1 MSTLQQVPRI
11 TGGEIY
17 LTAAGRR
24 IAAVGSCEIQA
35 RREGVPLIPFGAL
48 EGAAAELGPMQY
60 TIALTRLSPEDGE
73 IDLFSLNSFSL
84 VVKKTAKQSPTK
96 AASGSLLSRRSLPA
110 TMRWK
115 EQPCSR
121 CHGTQAERMYQIM
134 EESFSPELQT
144 ELPSGGE
151 ALLGLISSALERDA
165 RLYPAPMQG

>member
-84 VVKKTAKQSPTK
+84 VVKKNKPNSHLRRLRVALYYRDALSPRLCGGKSNPARAVTENK
-96 AASGSLLSRRSLPA
+96 LKGCVRSWKKFFYRSCKRSCRQAVKRCSGS
-110 TMRWK
+110 
-115 EQPCSR
+115 
-121 CHGTQAERMYQIM
+121 
-134 EESFSPELQT
+134 
-144 ELPSGGE
+144 
-151 ALLGLISSALERDA
+151 
-165 RLYPAPMQG
+165 YPAP

>member
-11 TGGEIY
+11 TGREIY
-17 LTAAGRR
+17 LAAAGRR

-84 VVKKTAKQSPTK
+84 VVKKTSQTVTYEGCEWLSIIETFSPRDYAVERATLL
-96 AASGSLLSRRSLPA
+96 ALSRRTS
-110 TMRWK
+110 
-115 EQPCSR
+115 
-121 CHGTQAERMYQIM
+121 
-134 EESFSPELQT
+134 
-144 ELPSGGE
+144 
-151 ALLGLISSALERDA
+151 
-165 RLYPAPMQG
+165 

>member
-84 VVKKTAKQSPTK
+84 VVKKTSQTVTYEVCEWLSIIETLSPRDYAVERATLL
-96 AASGSLLSRRSLPA
+96 ALSRHTS
-110 TMRWK
+110 
-115 EQPCSR
+115 
-121 CHGTQAERMYQIM
+121 
-134 EESFSPELQT
+134 
-144 ELPSGGE
+144 
-151 ALLGLISSALERDA
+151 
-165 RLYPAPMQG
+165 

>member
-84 VVKKTAKQSPTK
+84 VVK
-96 AASGSLLSRRSLPA
+96 
-110 TMRWK
+110 
-115 EQPCSR
+115 
-121 CHGTQAERMYQIM
+121 
-134 EESFSPELQT
+134 
-144 ELPSGGE
+144 
-151 ALLGLISSALERDA
+151 
-165 RLYPAPMQG
+165 

>member
-84 VVKKTAKQSPTK
+84 VVKKTSQTVTYEGCEWLSIIETLSPRDYAVERATLL
-96 AASGSLLSRRSLPA
+96 ALSRHTS
-110 TMRWK
+110 
-115 EQPCSR
+115 
-121 CHGTQAERMYQIM
+121 
-134 EESFSPELQT
+134 
-144 ELPSGGE
+144 
-151 ALLGLISSALERDA
+151 
-165 RLYPAPMQG
+165 

>member
-84 VVKKTAKQSPTK
+84 VVKKQAKQSPTK

-115 EQPCSR
+115 SDLARAVTAHKLKGCIKSWKNLFPRSCKRSCRQAVKRCS
-121 CHGTQAERMYQIM
+121 G
-134 EESFSPELQT
+134 S
-144 ELPSGGE
+144 
-151 ALLGLISSALERDA
+151 
-165 RLYPAPMQG
+165 YPAP

>member
-11 TGGEIY
+11 TGREIY
-17 LTAAGRR
+17 LAAAGRR

-84 VVKKTAKQSPTK
+84 VVKKQAKQSPTK

-121 CHGTQAERMYQIM
+121 CHGEQAERMCQIV
-134 EESFSPELQT
+134 EEILLPELQT

>member
-24 IAAVGSCEIQA
+24 IAAVGSCEIHA
-35 RREGVPLIPFGAL
+35 KLIPVMLCFFAMGL

-84 VVKKTAKQSPTK
+84 VVKKTSQTVTYEGCEWLSIIETLSPRDYAVERATLL
-96 AASGSLLSRRSLPA
+96 ALSRHTS
-110 TMRWK
+110 
-115 EQPCSR
+115 
-121 CHGTQAERMYQIM
+121 
-134 EESFSPELQT
+134 
-144 ELPSGGE
+144 
-151 ALLGLISSALERDA
+151 
-165 RLYPAPMQG
+165 

>member
-84 VVKKTAKQSPTK
+84 VVKKTKPNSHLRRLRVALYYRDALSPRLCGGKSDLARAVTAHK
-96 AASGSLLSRRSLPA
+96 LKGCIKSWKNLFPRSCKRSCRQAVKRCSGS
-110 TMRWK
+110 
-115 EQPCSR
+115 
-121 CHGTQAERMYQIM
+121 
-134 EESFSPELQT
+134 
-144 ELPSGGE
+144 
-151 ALLGLISSALERDA
+151 
-165 RLYPAPMQG
+165 YPAP

>member
-84 VVKKTAKQSPTK
+84 VVKKNKPNSHLRRLRVALYYRD
-96 AASGSLLSRRSLPA
+96 ALSPA

-121 CHGTQAERMYQIM
+121 CHGEQAERMCQIV
-134 EESFSPELQT
+134 EEILYRSCKRSCRQAVKRC
-144 ELPSGGE
+144 SG
-151 ALLGLISSALERDA
+151 S
-165 RLYPAPMQG
+165 YPAP